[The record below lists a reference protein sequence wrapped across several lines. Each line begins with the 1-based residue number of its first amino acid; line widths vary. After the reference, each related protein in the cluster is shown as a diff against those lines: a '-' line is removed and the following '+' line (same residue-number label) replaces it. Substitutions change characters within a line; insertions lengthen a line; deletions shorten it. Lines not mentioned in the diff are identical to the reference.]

1 MRKIQ
6 RSEERKVKLVFSTIA
21 LILSG
26 VFAGCASAPEPGLE
40 AARRMILD
48 GRAECV
54 LVKDGRILAQ
64 ESGGGVSP
72 LLTIYETRKGD
83 MADAVIVDKVVG
95 RAAAAI
101 AICGKA
107 RHVHGEVM
115 SEDAAEFLKAHGITS
130 GCTLPVPRILNRKRD
145 GLCPLEQSVAGI
157 DDPEQAL
164 AALKNKIE
172 SFRKN
177 RN

>member
-1 MRKIQ
+1 
-6 RSEERKVKLVFSTIA
+6 
-21 LILSG
+21 
-26 VFAGCASAPEPGLE
+26 
-40 AARRMILD
+40 
-48 GRAECV
+48 
-54 LVKDGRILAQ
+54 
-64 ESGGGVSP
+64 
-72 LLTIYETRKGD
+72 

-115 SEDAAEFLKAHGITS
+115 SEDAAEFLKAHGVTS

>member
-1 MRKIQ
+1 M
-6 RSEERKVKLVFSTIA
+6 KLVFSTIA

-72 LLTIYETRKGD
+72 LLAIYETRKGD

-115 SEDAAEFLKAHGITS
+115 SEDAAEFLKAHGVTS
-130 GCTLPVPRILNRKRD
+130 GCTLLVPRILNRKRD

-157 DDPEQAL
+157 DDPGKAL

-172 SFRKN
+172 SFKKN

>member
-1 MRKIQ
+1 MKF
-6 RSEERKVKLVFSTIA
+6 VFSIVA
-21 LILSG
+21 LILAG
-26 VFAGCASAPEPGLE
+26 VFAGCTSAPDSGLE
-40 AARRMILD
+40 AARRMILE

-72 LLTIYETRKGD
+72 LLAIYETRKDD

-101 AICGKA
+101 AVCGKV

-157 DDPEQAL
+157 DDPEKAL

-172 SFRKN
+172 SFKQN

>member
-21 LILSG
+21 FILSG

-40 AARRMILD
+40 AARRMM
-48 GRAECV
+48 

-72 LLTIYETRKGD
+72 LLAIYETRKDD
-83 MADAVIVDKVVG
+83 MANAVIVDKVVG

-115 SEDAAEFLKAHGITS
+115 SEDAAEFLKAHGVTS

-157 DDPEQAL
+157 DDPGKAL
-164 AALKNKIE
+164 AALKDKIE
-172 SFRKN
+172 SFKKN

>member
-1 MRKIQ
+1 M
-6 RSEERKVKLVFSTIA
+6 KLVFSTIA

-54 LVKDGRILAQ
+54 LVKDGR
-64 ESGGGVSP
+64 
-72 LLTIYETRKGD
+72 ETRKGD

>member
-1 MRKIQ
+1 MKF
-6 RSEERKVKLVFSTIA
+6 VFSTIA

-64 ESGGGVSP
+64 ESGGVSP

-115 SEDAAEFLKAHGITS
+115 SEDAAEFLKAHGVTS
-130 GCTLPVPRILNRKRD
+130 GCTLLVPRILNRKRD

-172 SFRKN
+172 SFKKN